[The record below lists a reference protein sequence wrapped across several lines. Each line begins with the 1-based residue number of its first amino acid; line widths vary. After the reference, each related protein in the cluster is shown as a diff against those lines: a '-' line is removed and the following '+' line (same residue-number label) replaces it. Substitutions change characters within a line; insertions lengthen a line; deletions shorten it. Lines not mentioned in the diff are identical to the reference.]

1 MDLAKQS
8 EYFNP
13 INVTDEIHIIGLGAI
28 GSTLAEQ
35 LARMGFTNF
44 HIYDFDIVEAKN
56 LVNQNFFISD
66 LSKSK
71 IGATINNIKNINA
84 EATIYC
90 HEYGYENQ
98 PLKGYVFLC
107 VDSIELR
114 HKIAEENKY
123 NLQIKAMFDFRMRC
137 TDAQHYA
144 TKWNDYKKK
153 ENFIKSMEFTSEEAK
168 EATPVNACGGA
179 LNVRYT
185 VTTIVSYGVANFI
198 SLLKFDKLKSLIL
211 IDMESFDL
219 TCM

>member
-1 MDLAKQS
+1 MDLAKQA
-8 EYFNP
+8 EYFDPSNLEE
-13 INVTDEIHIIGLGAI
+13 EIHIIGLGAI
-28 GSTLAEQ
+28 GSTLVEQ
-35 LARMGFTNF
+35 LARMGFTNL
-44 HIYDFDIVEAKN
+44 HLYDFDEVEPKN
-56 LVNQNFFISD
+56 LVNQNFYISD
-66 LSKSK
+66 VGKSK
-71 IGATINNIKNINA
+71 VLAVINNIKNIN
-84 EATIYC
+84 EEVKIIC
-90 HEYGYENQ
+90 HEHGYKDQ

-144 TKWNDYKKK
+144 AIWSDYKKK
-153 ENFIKSMEFTSEEAK
+153 ENFIKSMEFKSEEAK

-198 SLLKFDKLKSLIL
+198 FLLKKNQLNSVIL
-211 IDMESFDL
+211 IDMEAFAV
-219 TCM
+219 TCF

>member
-44 HIYDFDIVEAKN
+44 YIYDFDRIEEKN
-56 LVNQNFFISD
+56 IVNQNFYMSD
-66 LSKSK
+66 VLDAKTDA
-71 IGATINNIKNINA
+71 IMQLIANINEEAVVHA
-84 EATIYC
+84 E
-90 HEYGYENQ
+90 HNGYIDQ

>member
-13 INVTDEIHIIGLGAI
+13 INITDEIHIIGLGAI

-44 HIYDFDIVEAKN
+44 YIYDFDIVEAKN

-90 HEYGYENQ
+90 HEHGYENQ